1 MTTKIS
7 PLSLSDKTLELLW
20 ARIRQR
26 GDLPGFSSVVKAI
39 VGAMHGDDDREFNMT
54 KTVLSD
60 PALTQRV
67 LRLANSAMYSAFG
80 QGINTVSKAVIVLGT
95 ETIGHLALGLKL
107 IDGLAAASP
116 DTSNT
121 RNEMG
126 RAVLA
131 GQIARQVASSSTQRD
146 TEEAVVCS
154 ILHSLGRLM
163 VSFYLPEQWAQVQ
176 ALATEKNV
184 TENEATRD
192 ILGLELDEIGR
203 LIGKRWGLPNG
214 LVESLKDMPPRIAP
228 GISHEPLEHA
238 EWLAAVS
245 TMSTR
250 CAGVLC
256 SEDNAPARDLTRIA
270 ENYAEMLG
278 LEPDFVLQAID
289 NAKKVAADEILL
301 EQEGTPADDAKE
313 QLHLPLGKPADSIK
327 ILKRG
332 VGDMGDGVAATTNT
346 GQLMTVALETVYQGL
361 GLSRAIAF
369 LRNHDEGKYIA
380 RMSFGEGAEELL
392 PRLRFND
399 AYQPDV
405 FHAALA
411 NDKMIFVEDA
421 QAPGFINKL
430 PRWWRDELGTSRS
443 FMILP
448 LMLNFHPVG
457 FLYGDWSASLPTA
470 EISPD
475 EVVLLDEL
483 RALMVKAIERRCHA
497 EPSWARAMH

>member
-1 MTTKIS
+1 MTTQPS
-7 PLSLSDKTLELLW
+7 PASLADKTLELLW
-20 ARIRQR
+20 AQVRQR
-26 GDLPGFSSVVKAI
+26 GDMPGFSKVVTAI

-54 KTVLSD
+54 RTVLSD
-60 PALTQRV
+60 PTLTQRV

-107 IDGLAAASP
+107 IDGLAAASTG
-116 DTSNT
+116 TSNT

-163 VSFYLPEQWAQVQ
+163 VTFYLPEQWTQVQ
-176 ALATEKNV
+176 ALVVQKNIP
-184 TENEATRD
+184 ESEATREV
-192 ILGLELDEIGR
+192 LGLGLDEIGR
-203 LIGKRWGLPNG
+203 AIGKRWGLPSG
-214 LVESLKDMPPRIAP
+214 LVESLKDIPPRTELDN
-228 GISHEPLEHA
+228 SEEPLGHSD
-238 EWLAAVS
+238 WLAAVS

-250 CAGVLC
+250 CAGVL
-256 SEDNAPARDLTRIA
+256 SVDGNAVLADLTIIA
-270 ENYAEMLG
+270 ENYADMLG
-278 LEPDFVLQAID
+278 LDPAFVMQAIED
-289 NAKKVAADEILL
+289 AQKVAANEILL
-301 EQEGTPADDAKE
+301 ESEDATASNEKK
-313 QLHLPLGKPADSIK
+313 QSALPFGKPVDSIQ
-327 ILKRG
+327 ILQRG
-332 VGDMGDGVAATTNT
+332 VGDMGGGATASNNT

-361 GLSRAIAF
+361 GLGRAIAF

-430 PRWWRDELGTSRS
+430 PRWWRDELSTSRR
-443 FMILP
+443 FLILP

-457 FLYGDWSASLPTA
+457 FIYGDWPLDLPSVGIA
-470 EISPD
+470 PNEA
-475 EVVLLDEL
+475 VLLDEL
-483 RALMVKAIERRCHA
+483 RALMVKAIERRCHS
-497 EPSWARAMH
+497 EPSWARAMQ